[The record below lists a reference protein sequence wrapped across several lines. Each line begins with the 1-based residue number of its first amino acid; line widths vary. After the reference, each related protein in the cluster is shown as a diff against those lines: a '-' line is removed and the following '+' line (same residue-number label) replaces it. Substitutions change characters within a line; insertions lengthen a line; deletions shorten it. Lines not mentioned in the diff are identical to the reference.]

1 MIKYINYLNLINCV
15 AFGILFILYVD
26 LTIVKLFEIKK
37 VLQRIYLI
45 KQEIKSFEA
54 KLIKNDID
62 TVDLVYNTTHYLL
75 IFID

>member
-1 MIKYINYLNLINCV
+1 MNLINCI
-15 AFGILFILYVD
+15 AFAILFILYVD

-45 KQEIKSFEA
+45 KQEIKSFGA

-62 TVDLVYNTTHYLL
+62 TVDLVYKTTHYLL